1 MTLRIVTNCGAGSTD
16 DALGLAERAGEAG
29 MAVLEGGGGAI
40 EAVVEAIIVLEDDPR
55 TNAGLGSRL
64 RLDGSLQMDASLMDS
79 DLNCGCVAGIEDVK
93 NPIVVARKVMDT
105 PHIMLAG
112 EGALSFTREQG
123 FEHFDPRTEK
133 SVERL
138 ETIKKKLEEG
148 DLPEWASKWRDYRVG
163 TVGAVAVDGKG
174 KMASG
179 NSTGGTSFMLPGR
192 VGDTPIIGAGIY
204 CGRHGA
210 VSATG
215 IGEDI
220 VRQVMSLR
228 VHDKMGEGMS
238 AKEACDWGMTLF
250 PPEIPVGVVAVS
262 PSDSAAVSNRQMA
275 SWIGEI

>member
-1 MTLRIVTNCGAGSTD
+1 MTLRMVTNCGAGSTD
-16 DALGLAERAGEAG
+16 DALGLAETAGEAG

-93 NPIVVARKVMDT
+93 NPIAVARKVMET

-112 EGALSFTREQG
+112 KGALSFAREQG
-123 FEHFDPRTEK
+123 FEYFDPKTEK

-138 ETIKKKLEEG
+138 KTIKKKLEEG
-148 DLPEWASKWRDYRVG
+148 DVPDWAGKWRDYRGG
-163 TVGAVAVDGKG
+163 TVGAVAVDSEG

-204 CGRHGA
+204 CGGHGA

-228 VHDKMGEGMS
+228 VFDKMGEGMS
-238 AKEACDWGMTLF
+238 AKEACEWGMTLF
-250 PPEIPVGVVAVS
+250 PHEIPVGVVAVS
-262 PSDSAAVSNRQMA
+262 RSDSAAVSNRQMA